1 MANVQSPI
9 NHPSAPEDF
18 NAQPY
23 VEDSGIAEMFFTTK
37 GRLNRLRYF
46 KRALVLGVVATV
58 LAFVIV
64 AATMTPS
71 GDDISTAG
79 YVLFALMCL
88 VFAAPHFMLMIRR
101 LHDLDKDGLF
111 VLLALIPAV
120 NSIFALYLLFA
131 PGTKGANRYGTDPI
145 EGHG

>member
-9 NHPSAPEDF
+9 NSSAPESYDS
-18 NAQPY
+18 QPY
-23 VEDSGIAEMFFTTK
+23 VEDRSIAEMFLTTN

-46 KRALVLGVVATV
+46 KRVLVLGVLMMIFSTA
-58 LAFVIV
+58 IV
-64 AATMTPS
+64 MATMTPS

-79 YVLFALMCL
+79 YVLFAVMCL
-88 VFAAPHFMLMIRR
+88 VFAVPQFMLMIRR

-111 VLLALIPAV
+111 VLLTLIPAV

-131 PGTKGANRYGTDPI
+131 PGTRGANKYGADPI
-145 EGHG
+145 EGLG